1 MQKDIEILQNELEET
16 REQKKILEEENIQR
30 RSWELMGE
38 VGAGQRPKSSLM
50 EAEMDYQMNTK
61 TGKYSFCTC
70 VVGCWTKWQ
79 SGTTNG

>member
-1 MQKDIEILQNELEET
+1 MSRHERYQFEMKQKIKEF
-16 REQKKILEEENIQR
+16 EEENIQR

-70 VVGCWTKWQ
+70 CRLLHKVAKVAKVDAVTQ
-79 SGTTNG
+79 